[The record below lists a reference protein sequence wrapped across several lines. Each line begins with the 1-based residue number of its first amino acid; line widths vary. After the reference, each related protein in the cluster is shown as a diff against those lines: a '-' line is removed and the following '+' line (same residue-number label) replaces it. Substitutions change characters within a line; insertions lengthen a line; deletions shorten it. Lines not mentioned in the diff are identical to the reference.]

1 MINTALLGIAAAGPD
16 LGRGRCRRTLT
27 GVRRPVVREMV
38 DSIVEACRAR
48 GYLGLRGKESDYLV
62 ALTAYGTAVAMN
74 YMTRGK
80 FRNV

>member
-1 MINTALLGIAAAGPD
+1 
-16 LGRGRCRRTLT
+16 
-27 GVRRPVVREMV
+27 VVRAMV

-48 GYLGLRGKESDYLV
+48 GYLGLRGRESDYLV
-62 ALTAYGTAVAMN
+62 ALTAYGTALAMN